1 MARSFEIPDWY
12 RSSITTS
19 VKLERR
25 AKDARKRDLSPSIL
39 DRGNVRFK
47 LARHFGF
54 CFGVENA
61 IETAFRALSENP
73 EKRLFLLSEMIHNPM
88 VNNDLV
94 SRGVKFLFST
104 EGNPLIA
111 LSELRPDDMV
121 IVPAF
126 GTTLELM
133 QELRDRGI
141 DPTLYNATCP
151 FVEKVWNRAAQLGAQ
166 GYTIVIHGKHFHE
179 ETRATFSHAR
189 KSSASVIVRDMV
201 EAERLASY
209 LHGRADPQ
217 NFAGDFAGKFS
228 EGFDPHRDLVRIGVV
243 NQTTML
249 AHETQAITD
258 YLKQQM
264 SMRYG
269 DAQLSSHFA
278 DTRDTLCYATEEN
291 QQAVRA
297 MVASGGDVAIVIGGY
312 KSSNTAHLAKLC
324 AESVPTFHIQ
334 DAAEII
340 SADQICHME
349 FATRSVVATRAW
361 LPSKRPL
368 EVLLTAGASS
378 PDALVDQVI
387 ERVVSLC
394 GECRELRVPV
404 A

>member
-1 MARSFEIPDWY
+1 MARTFEIPAWY
-12 RSSITTS
+12 RSDITTGI
-19 VKLERR
+19 KLERR
-25 AKDARKRDLSPSIL
+25 AKDARKRDLSPSL
-39 DRGNVRFK
+39 LERGNVRFK

-73 EKRLFLLSEMIHNPM
+73 GKRLFLLSEMIHNPM

-94 SRGVKFLFST
+94 SRGVKFLFAT
-104 EGNPLIA
+104 DGTGLIE
-111 LSELRPDDMV
+111 LSELRADDMV

-133 QELRDRGI
+133 QQLRDRGI

-151 FVEKVWNRAAQLGAQ
+151 FVEKVWNRSAQLGAQ
-166 GYTIVIHGKHFHE
+166 GFTIVIHGKHYHE

-189 KSSASVIVRDMV
+189 KSAASVIVRDMS
-201 EAERLASY
+201 EAQLLARY
-209 LHGRADPQ
+209 LRGEAKSQ
-217 NFAGDFAGKFS
+217 DFALDFAAKFS
-228 EGFDPHRDLVRIGVV
+228 DGFDPDRDLRRIGVV

-258 YLKQQM
+258 YLRQQM
-264 SMRYG
+264 CLRYG
-269 DAQLSSHFA
+269 EQKLSDHFA

-297 MVASGGDVAIVIGGY
+297 MVATGGDVAIVIGGY

-334 DAAEII
+334 DAAEIV
-340 SADQICHME
+340 SADEIFHME
-349 FATRSVVATRAW
+349 FATRNIISTRAW
-361 LPSKRPL
+361 LPKKRPL

-387 ERVVSLC
+387 ERILEVC
-394 GECRELRVPV
+394 H
-404 A
+404 

>member
-1 MARSFEIPDWY
+1 MARSFEIPTWY
-12 RSSITTS
+12 RSEITTT

-25 AKDARKRDLSPSIL
+25 ANDARKKDLAPSIL
-39 DRGNVRFK
+39 ERGGIRFK

-61 IETAFRALSENP
+61 IETAFRALKENP
-73 EKRLFLLSEMIHNPM
+73 ERRLFLLSEMIHNPM

-94 SRGVKFLFST
+94 SRGVQFLFST
-104 EGNPLIA
+104 EGMPLIP
-111 LSELRPDDMV
+111 LSELRSDDMV

-126 GTTLELM
+126 GTTIELM
-133 QELRDRGI
+133 QELRSRGI

-151 FVEKVWNRAAQLGAQ
+151 FVEKVWNRAAQLGKQ
-166 GYTIVIHGKHFHE
+166 GYTIVIHGKHYHE

-189 KSSASVIVRDMV
+189 DSAASVIVRDMM
-201 EAERLASY
+201 EAERLAKY
-209 LHGRADPQ
+209 FHHDAKFEDFQ
-217 NFAGDFAGKFS
+217 KEFAGKFS
-228 EGFDPHRDLVRIGVV
+228 EHFDPRKDLERIGVV

-258 YLKQQM
+258 YLREQM
-264 SMRYG
+264 RIRYG
-269 DAQLSSHFA
+269 DKDLSQHFA

-297 MVASGGDVAIVIGGY
+297 MVETGGDLAIVIGGY

-334 DAAEII
+334 DAAEIL
-340 SADQICHME
+340 SADEISHLE
-349 FATRSVVATRAW
+349 FSSRKVITTNAW
-361 LPSKRPL
+361 LPKKRPL
-368 EVLLTAGASS
+368 EIMLTAGASS

-387 ERVVSLC
+387 ERVVHLC
-394 GECRELRVPV
+394 